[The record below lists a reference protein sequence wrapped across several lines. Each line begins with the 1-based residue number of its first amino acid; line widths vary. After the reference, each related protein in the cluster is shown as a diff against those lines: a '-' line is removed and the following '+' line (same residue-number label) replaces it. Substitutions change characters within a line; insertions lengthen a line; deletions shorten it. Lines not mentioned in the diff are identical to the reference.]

1 MYDRI
6 GGAPAI
12 REAVDRFYRRLVED
26 PELTGYFQGDLSG
39 LKRHQAALLTQVLGG
54 PGQYEGR
61 DLGEAHESLRIPKAH
76 FQRVV
81 FYLVGTLWE
90 LDVPMAVIMSIGETV
105 ASLESQ
111 IVTAE
116 DAPRSGEL
124 EDVA

>member
-12 REAVDRFYRRLVED
+12 REAVDRFYRRLLDD
-26 PELTGYFQGDLSG
+26 PELAGYFEGDLSG

-54 PGQYEGR
+54 PVQYEGR
-61 DLGEAHESLRIPKAH
+61 DLTEAHESLAISKAH

-90 LDVPMAVIMSIGETV
+90 LGAPMDVIMATGETV
-105 ASLESQ
+105 ASLESR

-116 DAPRSGEL
+116 GVRKDGEL
-124 EDVA
+124 EDVG